1 MLLQILLQVP
11 GTGSNISSFLF
22 IGAMVLVFYFF
33 MVRPQQK
40 KVRDQ
45 KKFRESLTKGAYVVT
60 IGGLH
65 GRVIAVEDTTV
76 VLEVD
81 RGTRLTFEKTAIAS
95 EKAVAT
101 PAAAPEVTSK

>member
-1 MLLQILLQVP
+1 MLHQILLQASAAN
-11 GTGSNISSFLF
+11 SNISTLVF

-40 KVRDQ
+40 KIREQ
-45 KKFRESLTKGAYVVT
+45 KKFRESLAKGAQVVT

-65 GRVIAVEDTTV
+65 GKVVAVEDTTV

-81 RGTRLTFEKTAIAS
+81 RGMRLTFEKTAIAS
-95 EKAVAT
+95 EKSGAVVT
-101 PAAAPEVTSK
+101 ELTSK

>member
-11 GTGSNISSFLF
+11 TGNSNISTMIF

-40 KVRDQ
+40 KIKDQ
-45 KKFRESLTKGAYVVT
+45 KKFRESLVKGAQVVT

-65 GRVIAVEDTTV
+65 GKIVAVEDTTV

-81 RGTRLTFEKTAIAS
+81 RGMRLTFEKTAIAS
-95 EKAVAT
+95 EKSGAVVT
-101 PAAAPEVTSK
+101 ELTSK

>member
-1 MLLQILLQVP
+1 MLHQILLQAP
-11 GTGSNISSFLF
+11 AANSNISTLIF

-40 KVRDQ
+40 KIRDQ
-45 KKFRESLTKGAYVVT
+45 KKFRESLVKGAQVVT

-65 GRVIAVEDTTV
+65 GKIISVEDTTV

-81 RGTRLTFEKTAIAS
+81 RGVRLTFEKSAIAS
-95 EKAVAT
+95 EKTAAAVA
-101 PAAAPEVTSK
+101 PEIASK

>member
-1 MLLQILLQVP
+1 MLHQILLQAP
-11 GTGSNISSFLF
+11 AAGSNISSFLF

-40 KVRDQ
+40 KIRDQ
-45 KKFRESLTKGAYVVT
+45 KKFRESLTKGAQVVT

-65 GRVIAVEDTTV
+65 GKVVAVEDTTV

-81 RGTRLTFEKTAIAS
+81 RGLRLTFEKTAIAS
-95 EKAVAT
+95 EKA
-101 PAAAPEVTSK
+101 AAVVPEVTSKQ

>member
-1 MLLQILLQVP
+1 MLQILLQAP
-11 GTGSNISSFLF
+11 TAGGGFSNIIF
-22 IGAMVLVFYFF
+22 IGAIIIVFYFF

-45 KKFRESLTKGAYVVT
+45 KKFRESLQKGAQVVT

-65 GRVIAVEDTTV
+65 GRIVSVEDTTV

-81 RGTRLTFEKTAIAS
+81 KGLRLTFEKSAIAS
-95 EKAVAT
+95 EKAGAAT
-101 PAAAPEVTSK
+101 AETIK

>member
-11 GTGSNISSFLF
+11 TGNSNFSTMIF

-40 KVRDQ
+40 KIKDQ
-45 KKFRESLTKGAYVVT
+45 KKFRESLVKGAQVVT
-60 IGGLH
+60 IGGMH
-65 GRVIAVEDTTV
+65 GKIVAVEDTTV

-81 RGTRLTFEKTAIAS
+81 RGMRLTFEKSAIAS
-95 EKAVAT
+95 EKAGAST
-101 PAAAPEVTSK
+101 PEIASK

>member
-1 MLLQILLQVP
+1 MLQILLQAP
-11 GTGSNISSFLF
+11 AGGFSNIIF
-22 IGAMVLVFYFF
+22 IGAIIIVFYFF

-45 KKFRESLTKGAYVVT
+45 KKFRESLAKGVNVVT

-65 GRVIAVEDTTV
+65 GRIVAVEDTTV

-81 RGTRLTFEKTAIAS
+81 KGIRLTFEKSAIAS
-95 EKAVAT
+95 EKAGAAT
-101 PAAAPEVTSK
+101 AEIIK

>member
-11 GTGSNISSFLF
+11 TGNSNFSTLIF

-40 KVRDQ
+40 KIRDQ
-45 KKFRESLTKGAYVVT
+45 KKFREALVKGAQVVT

-65 GRVIAVEDTTV
+65 GRIVAVEDTTV

-81 RGTRLTFEKTAIAS
+81 RGMRLTFEKSAIAS
-95 EKAVAT
+95 EKTAAST
-101 PAAAPEVTSK
+101 PEIASK

>member
-1 MLLQILLQVP
+1 MLHQILLQASAAN
-11 GTGSNISSFLF
+11 SNISTLVF

-40 KVRDQ
+40 KIRDQ
-45 KKFRESLTKGAYVVT
+45 KKFRESLAKGAQVVT

-65 GRVIAVEDTTV
+65 GKVIAVEDTTV

-81 RGTRLTFEKTAIAS
+81 RGMRLTFEKTAIAS
-95 EKAVAT
+95 EKAGAVVT
-101 PAAAPEVTSK
+101 ELTSK

>member
-1 MLLQILLQVP
+1 MLQILLQAP
-11 GTGSNISSFLF
+11 AGGGFSNLIF
-22 IGAMVLVFYFF
+22 IGAIIIVFYFF

-45 KKFRESLTKGAYVVT
+45 KKFRESLAKGVQVVT

-65 GRVIAVEDTTV
+65 GRVVAVEDTTV

-81 RGTRLTFEKTAIAS
+81 KGIRLTFEKTAIAS
-95 EKAVAT
+95 EKAGAAT
-101 PAAAPEVTSK
+101 AEVIK